1 MKKIAVVSPT
11 PAATW
16 TRRSFLGA
24 VAAGTAGLLGCAG
37 PATPIPATMAVPNA
51 APRAGDT
58 WRYQYTSGWRQDPP
72 RLFTVRALEVTPA
85 LVRDELTA
93 EAIAGARVDEFTSAL
108 LFHWRSLGA
117 GFAVME
123 LAPYL
128 QAFINLAPGQ
138 TWYGIPMPVG
148 AAPLTP
154 WYARAQVQGPET
166 ITTPGGSMQTVR
178 VNLSASRTGPGV
190 SPSADVAQMQGAVWY
205 SPQVKRVARFDY
217 FTWTLAMN
225 PVDRQSYQL
234 VEYRPA

>member
-1 MKKIAVVSPT
+1 MKRDVASPT

-51 APRAGDT
+51 APRAGDA
-58 WRYQYTSGWRQDPP
+58 WRYQYSSGWRQDPP

-85 LVRDELTA
+85 LVRDELSA

-166 ITTPGGSMQTVR
+166 ITTPGGTLQAVR

-234 VEYRPA
+234 AEYRPA

>member
-1 MKKIAVVSPT
+1 MSKVTPVAT
-11 PAATW
+11 PAALF

-24 VAAGTAGLLGCAG
+24 AAAGAAGLLGCAG
-37 PATPIPATMAVPNA
+37 SAPPIPTTISVPNA

-72 RLFTVRALEVTPA
+72 RLFSCRAVEVTPTF
-85 LVRDELTA
+85 VRDELSA
-93 EAIAGARVDEFTSAL
+93 DGIAGARLDEFTSAL
-108 LFHWRSLGA
+108 LLHWRSLGA

-123 LAPYL
+123 FAPYL

-138 TWYGIPMPVG
+138 TWFGIPMPVG

-166 ITTPGGSMQTVR
+166 ITTPGGTLQTMR
-178 VNLSASRTGPGV
+178 VNLSASRIGPGV
-190 SPSADVAQMQGAVWY
+190 SPSADTAQMQGAVWY
-205 SPQVKRVARFDY
+205 APQVKRVARFDY

-225 PVDRQSYQL
+225 PIDRQSCQL